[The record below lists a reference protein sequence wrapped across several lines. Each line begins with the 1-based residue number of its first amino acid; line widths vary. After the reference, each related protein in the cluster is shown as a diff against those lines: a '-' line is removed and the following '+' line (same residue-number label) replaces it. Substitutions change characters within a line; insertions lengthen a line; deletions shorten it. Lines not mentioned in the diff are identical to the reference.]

1 MTFVYI
7 VYLFYLDMIGLSPP
21 APQHEEH
28 PRLAAGCEVEFE
40 DEVDKPMDRKELKR
54 LEKQAKER
62 MKRDKAVLKELQKQM
77 RKGVD

>member
-7 VYLFYLDMIGLSPP
+7 VYLFYLDMIGVSPP
-21 APQHEEH
+21 PPPQEE
-28 PRLAAGCEVEFE
+28 RARVVAGCAVEFQDEVE
-40 DEVDKPMDRKELKR
+40 KPMDRKELKR

-77 RKGVD
+77 RKGVA